1 MADRRCVFIDFDGTF
16 AQHGVA
22 PAEHAEAVAEARA
35 NGHLILLSTGRPA
48 SIVAPEVAALFDGVI
63 SSAGGHVRIGE
74 EVLHDERFPAA
85 LGRRAVEVLL
95 RHDVAFALEAPDA
108 LWCSASAAKR
118 IRARVEAP
126 APGSGSEAG
135 PGADPGAGAGSRAGI
150 GNGPRDIVDAVRVP
164 EDLGACSFAKISLW
178 ESRVPV
184 EQLAA
189 EIGPE
194 VGALPNSI
202 TTEDT
207 SSGELHLRTVDKADG
222 LLRTAEHVGL
232 DVSAT
237 VAIGDGLNDLGM
249 LRAAGSGI
257 SSEGARDEVREAAR
271 FEVPG
276 PSEHGVVTAFQ
287 RLGLL

>member
-16 AQHGVA
+16 AEHGVA

-48 SIVAPEVAALFDGVI
+48 SIVAPEVADLFDGVI

-74 EVLHDERFPAA
+74 DVLHDERFPPA
-85 LGRRAVEVLL
+85 LGRRAVEVLV
-95 RHDVAFALEAPDA
+95 RHDVAFALEASES
-108 LWCSASAAKR
+108 LWCSASAARR
-118 IRARVEAP
+118 IRARMEDP
-126 APGSGSEAG
+126 APGSG
-135 PGADPGAGAGSRAGI
+135 AGARAGI

-194 VGALPNSI
+194 IGALPNSI

-207 SSGELHLRTVDKADG
+207 SSGELHLLTVDKADG
-222 LLRTAEHVGL
+222 LRRTVEHVGL
-232 DVSAT
+232 DLSAT

-249 LRAAGSGI
+249 LRAAGTGI
-257 SSEGARDEVREAAR
+257 SIEGARDEVREAAH

-276 PSEHGVVTAFQ
+276 PSEHGIVTAFQ

>member
-16 AQHGVA
+16 ADQGVA
-22 PAEHAEAVAEARA
+22 PLEHAEAVARARA

-63 SSAGGHVRIGE
+63 SSAGGHVRVGD

-85 LGRRAVEVLL
+85 LGRRAAEVLE
-95 RHDVAFALEAPDA
+95 RHDVAFALEAPEA
-108 LWCSASAAKR
+108 LWCSSSASRR
-118 IRARVEAP
+118 IRARMADP
-126 APGSGSEAG
+126 APHA
-135 PGADPGAGAGSRAGI
+135 AAGI

-194 VGALPNSI
+194 IGALPNSI
-202 TTEDT
+202 TSEDT
-207 SSGELHLRTVDKADG
+207 SSGELHLLTVDKADG
-222 LLRTAEHVGL
+222 LRRTVEHLGL
-232 DVSAT
+232 DLAAT

-249 LRAAGSGI
+249 LRAAGTGI
-257 SSEGARDEVREAAR
+257 SIAGARDEVRDAAL

-276 PSEHGVVTAFQ
+276 PSEHGIVTAFE

>member
-16 AQHGVA
+16 AEHGIA
-22 PAEHAEAVAEARA
+22 PVEHADAVSRARA

-63 SSAGGHVRIGE
+63 SSAGGHVRIGD
-74 EVLHDERFPAA
+74 EVLHDERFPTA
-85 LGRRAVEVLL
+85 LGRRAVEVLE
-95 RHDVAFALEAPDA
+95 RHEVAFALEAPEA
-108 LWCSASAAKR
+108 LWCSTSASAR
-118 IRARVEAP
+118 IRARMEDPAP
-126 APGSGSEAG
+126 AG
-135 PGADPGAGAGSRAGI
+135 AGI
-150 GNGPRDIVDAVRVP
+150 GNGSRDIVDAVQVP
-164 EDLGACSFAKISLW
+164 ENLGACSFAKISLW

-194 VGALPNSI
+194 IGALPNSI
-202 TTEDT
+202 TTADT

-222 LLRTAEHVGL
+222 LRRTAEHVGL
-232 DVSAT
+232 DLSAT

-249 LRAAGSGI
+249 LRAAGTGI
-257 SSEGARDEVREAAR
+257 SIAGARDEVRDAAQ

-276 PSEHGVVTAFQ
+276 PADRGIVTAFE

>member
-16 AQHGVA
+16 AEQGVA
-22 PAEHAEAVAEARA
+22 PVEHAEAVAEARA

-74 EVLHDERFPAA
+74 EVLQDERFPAA
-85 LGRRAVEVLL
+85 LGRRAVEVLV
-95 RHDVAFALEAPDA
+95 RHDVAFALEAPEA
-108 LWCSASAAKR
+108 LWCSASAARR
-118 IRARVEAP
+118 IRARVEDP
-126 APGSGSEAG
+126 APGSGS
-135 PGADPGAGAGSRAGI
+135 GAGAGAGI

-194 VGALPNSI
+194 IGALPNSI

-207 SSGELHLRTVDKADG
+207 SSGELHLLTVDKADG
-222 LLRTAEHVGL
+222 LRRTAEHVGL
-232 DVSAT
+232 DLSAT
-237 VAIGDGLNDLGM
+237 VGIGDGLNDLRM
-249 LRAAGSGI
+249 LRAAGTGI
-257 SSEGARDEVREAAR
+257 SIEGARDEVREAAR

-276 PSEHGVVTAFQ
+276 PSEHGIVTAFL

>member
-16 AQHGVA
+16 AEQGVA
-22 PAEHAEAVAEARA
+22 PVEHAEAVARARA

-48 SIVAPEVAALFDGVI
+48 SIVTPEVAALFDGVI

-74 EVLHDERFPAA
+74 EVLHDERFPAD
-85 LGRRAVEVLL
+85 LGRRAVEVLE
-95 RHDVAFALEAPDA
+95 RHDVAFALEAPEA
-108 LWCSASAAKR
+108 LWCSASASRR
-118 IRARVEAP
+118 IRARMADP
-126 APGSGSEAG
+126 AP
-135 PGADPGAGAGSRAGI
+135 DVDAGI

-194 VGALPNSI
+194 IGALPNSI

-207 SSGELHLRTVDKADG
+207 SSGELHLLTVDKADG
-222 LLRTAEHVGL
+222 LRRTAEHIGL
-232 DVSAT
+232 DLAAT

-249 LRAAGSGI
+249 LRAAGTGI
-257 SSEGARDEVREAAR
+257 SIAGARDEVRDAAR

-276 PSEHGVVTAFQ
+276 PSVHGIVTAFE